1 LIPCN
6 IFKGNFLIVGIGSP
20 LRSDDQAGLIL
31 CDILNQNGVNCI
43 KCEYGFE
50 NCVDIVIEKSPEKL
64 VIIDTAIFSGGNP
77 GDVIFLDSI
86 EAFDSTCIL
95 TTHNIPI
102 GLLLNTIKEL
112 SSIREVYIIGIYPRN
127 LEIGL
132 EVSREVTNS
141 LHILAESIV
150 KCFKNI

>member
-102 GLLLNTIKEL
+102 GFLLNTIKEL

-141 LHILAESIV
+141 LYILAESIV

>member
-77 GDVIFLDSI
+77 GDVIFLNSI
-86 EAFDSTCIL
+86 EAFDSTCLL

-102 GLLLNTIKEL
+102 GFLLNTIKEL

-141 LHILAESIV
+141 LYILAESIV

>member
-1 LIPCN
+1 MIPCN

-141 LHILAESIV
+141 LYILAESIV

>member
-1 LIPCN
+1 
-6 IFKGNFLIVGIGSP
+6 
-20 LRSDDQAGLIL
+20 
-31 CDILNQNGVNCI
+31 LNQNGVNCI